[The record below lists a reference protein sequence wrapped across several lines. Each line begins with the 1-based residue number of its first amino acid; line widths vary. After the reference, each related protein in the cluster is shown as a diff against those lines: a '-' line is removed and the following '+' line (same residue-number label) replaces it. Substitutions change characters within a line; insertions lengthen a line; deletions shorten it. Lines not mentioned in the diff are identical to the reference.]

1 MIIQIE
7 KANSPAAQ
15 NLIAALNA
23 DLKARYPDAPI
34 FGIEANQFEAEGGV
48 FAVGYEGEVPV
59 ASGALRPYLQSAEI
73 KRVYVVPAWRGRGR
87 GLARTMMAFLE
98 AEAVKRGFKH
108 AVLETG
114 SGQPEA
120 IALYRSLGWRE
131 IPPFGIY
138 GGSHGSACFKD
149 TNDIRH
155 VCFEKFLVTQD

>member
-1 MIIQIE
+1 MIIVIE

-15 NLIAALNA
+15 KLIEALNA

-34 FGIEANQFEAEGGV
+34 FGIDADGFEAEGGV
-48 FAVGYEGEVPV
+48 FAVGYDGEAPV
-59 ASGALRPYLQSAEI
+59 ASGALRPYRQSAEI
-73 KRVYVVPAWRGRGR
+73 KRVYVVPAWRGRG
-87 GLARTMMAFLE
+87 LARAMMAFLE
-98 AEAVKRGFKH
+98 AEAAKRGFAH

-120 IALYRSLGWRE
+120 IALYRSLGWSE

-149 TNDIRH
+149 PNDIRH
-155 VCFEKFLVTQD
+155 FCFEKQLITQD